1 MSIIATLITDRAE
14 ADRAELEALLS
25 RPLAEWTAEEL
36 DWFNQAKSKG
46 SYDYTDL
53 NRVTSAMEYLNTLLT
68 GYGYITGY
76 QPVSVVPG
84 RTVWREDDEYT
95 PAQLQQYLA
104 DVVALRAVLELL
116 PTTPEVPADM
126 DGLTV
131 QEANDIEKI
140 LLDIDALLSI
150 MATTFIPCGGA
161 LCGEDNL

>member
-36 DWFNQAKSKG
+36 CWFNQAKSKG
-46 SYDYTDL
+46 AYGYTDL
-53 NRVTSAMEYLNTLLT
+53 KRVTSAMEYLNNLLT

-76 QPVSVVPG
+76 QPVSIAPG

-95 PAQLQQYLA
+95 PAQLQQYLS
-104 DVVALRAVLELL
+104 DVAALRAVLELL
-116 PTTPEVPADM
+116 PTTPEVPAGM
-126 DGLTV
+126 EGLTI
-131 QEANDIEKI
+131 QEANDIEHI
-140 LLDIDALLSI
+140 LVDIDALLSI